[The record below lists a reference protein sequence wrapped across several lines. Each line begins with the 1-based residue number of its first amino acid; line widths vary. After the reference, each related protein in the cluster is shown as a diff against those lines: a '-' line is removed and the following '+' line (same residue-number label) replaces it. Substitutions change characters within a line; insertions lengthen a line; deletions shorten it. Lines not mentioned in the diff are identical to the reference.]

1 MDNNPLTPTRRA
13 FLAGAAGAAF
23 ALSAP
28 GGAEEPAKSHA
39 PTPKRNIPLGF
50 DNFSIRALE
59 WNAEQLLDYAARVG
73 VDVLM
78 LSNLGV
84 YPSFEE
90 TYLRGLKEKADRL
103 GVQILPGTN
112 SICPTSSAWDPK
124 YGSPQELL
132 TLGIRIAKTLGS
144 NAFRCYLGHR
154 GDRKS
159 EGNIY
164 PHIEETVK
172 VCRSVRAAAL
182 EAGVRIAIENHA
194 GDMQAWELAGLVEA
208 AGKDFVGVTVDSG
221 NATWTVEDPLASLEI
236 LGPYAAASG
245 MRDSA
250 VWEIEKGAAVQW
262 TNMGDGAV
270 DWEGYANRFSQ
281 LCPEVPFILEII
293 SGGPQEFNYLEGAFW
308 ETYPRGRASDLARF
322 VALAQ
327 RGKPALP
334 PSGRPSG
341 EGPDIQKQQQQF
353 DLEQSLRFC
362 KEKLGL
368 GLKA

>member
-1 MDNNPLTPTRRA
+1 MDNNPFTPTRRA
-13 FLAGAAGAAF
+13 FLAGAAGAAL
-23 ALSAP
+23 ALSRP
-28 GGAEEPAKSHA
+28 SRAEEPVASA
-39 PTPKRNIPLGF
+39 PPKRDIPLGF
-50 DNFSIRALE
+50 DNFSIRSLG
-59 WNAEQLLDYAARVG
+59 WNAEQLLDYAGQVG

-84 YPSFEE
+84 YTSFEE
-90 TYLRGLKEKADRL
+90 SYLAGLKEKADRL
-103 GVQILPGTN
+103 GVQIIPGTN
-112 SICPTSSAWDPK
+112 SICPTSGAWDPK

-132 TLGIRIAKTLGS
+132 TLGLRIAKTLGAK
-144 NAFRCYLGHR
+144 AFRCYLGHR

-172 VCRSVRAAAL
+172 VCRGVRSVAL
-182 EAGVRIAIENHA
+182 ETGVKIAIENHA

-208 AGKDFVGVTVDSG
+208 AGKDFVGVTLDSG

-236 LGPYAAASG
+236 LGPLAAASG

-250 VWEIEKGAAVQW
+250 VWEIETGAAVQW

-270 DWEGYANRFSQ
+270 DWEVYVNRFAE
-281 LCPEVPFILEII
+281 LCPGIPFILEII
-293 SGGPQEFNYLEGAFW
+293 SGGPQEFHYLEPAFW
-308 ETYPRGRASDLARF
+308 DTYPRGRAADLARF
-322 VALAQ
+322 VALAK
-327 RGKPALP
+327 RGRPAVAP
-334 PSGRPSG
+334 PGRPSG
-341 EGPDIQKQQQQF
+341 EGPEVQKQQQLF
-353 DLEQSLRFC
+353 DLEQSIRFC